1 MLLVMFDSLNIYIGR
16 NVKQFTIISPVKI
29 KKLFVI
35 LFWYCR
41 KRAKSCGT
49 RSFCRIFQKTHHF
62 VEIYTKPCHNNQ
74 QIKIKSVK
82 GNLRIRKF

>member
-16 NVKQFTIISPVKI
+16 NVKQFTVISPVKI

-41 KRAKSCGT
+41 KRAKAVEPEVLAEY
-49 RSFCRIFQKTHHF
+49 FKKRIALLKYIQNHVIIINK
-62 VEIYTKPCHNNQ
+62 
-74 QIKIKSVK
+74 
-82 GNLRIRKF
+82 